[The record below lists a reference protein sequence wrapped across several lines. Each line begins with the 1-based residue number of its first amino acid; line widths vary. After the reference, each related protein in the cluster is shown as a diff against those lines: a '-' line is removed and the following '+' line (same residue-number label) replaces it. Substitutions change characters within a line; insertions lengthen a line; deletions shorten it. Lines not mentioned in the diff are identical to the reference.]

1 MTSNLHV
8 FVSLSSIEEKAKE
21 EYHYWSI
28 IILRYLEKDADQLL
42 TLKHLLPCLTQH
54 YITFEYL

>member
-28 IILRYLEKDADQLL
+28 IILRYLEEDADRLL
-42 TLKHLLPCLTQH
+42 AWKHLLPCLTRH
-54 YITFEYL
+54 HITLQY